1 MPTTRIWQRAWP
13 LAPVRAADNQWLMGL
28 SMVVLTALAAQIRI
42 PLPFTP
48 VPITLQVLVVL
59 AAGYLLKP
67 GVAAGSMA
75 LYLGLGAAGV
85 PLFSGGL
92 AGLGVLGGFSG
103 GYLLACPLAAGL
115 VSLLAGG
122 SGHAGRRLG
131 AGLAGMTVIHLSGT
145 AWLALAFPGTTPGL
159 AGLLTMSL
167 LPFLALDLAKL
178 GVAEWL
184 TRPPSSAS

>member
-1 MPTTRIWQRAWP
+1 MSSTRIWQRTWP
-13 LAPVRAADNQWLMGL
+13 LIPVRAAENQWPMALA
-28 SMVVLTALAAQIRI
+28 MVVLTALAAQIRI

-67 GVAAGSMA
+67 WVAAGSMA
-75 LYLGLGAAGV
+75 LYLGLGAAGA
-85 PLFSGGL
+85 PMFSGGL
-92 AGLGVLGGFSG
+92 AGLSGLSG
-103 GYLLACPLAAGL
+103 GYLLAFPLAAAV

-122 SGHAGRRLG
+122 TGHAGRRLG
-131 AGLAGMTVIHLSGT
+131 AGLAGLVIIHLAGA
-145 AWLALAFPGTTPGL
+145 AWLALVFPGATPGL
-159 AGLLTMSL
+159 TGLLTMSF
-167 LPFLALDLAKL
+167 LPFMAVDLAKL

>member
-13 LAPVRAADNQWLMGL
+13 LAPVRAAENQWLMAL

-67 GVAAGSMA
+67 GMAAGSMA

-92 AGLGVLGGFSG
+92 AGFGVLGGFSG

-122 SGHAGRRLG
+122 SGHAGRRLV
-131 AGLAGMTVIHLSGT
+131 AGLAGMMVIHLSG
-145 AWLALAFPGTTPGL
+145 AIWLALAFPGTTPGL

-178 GVAEWL
+178 AGAEWL

>member
-1 MPTTRIWQRAWP
+1 MPSTRIWQRAWP
-13 LAPVRAADNQWLMGL
+13 LAPPRVAENQWLMAL
-28 SMVVLTALAAQIRI
+28 AMVVLTALAAQIRI

-59 AAGYLLKP
+59 AAGYLLRP
-67 GVAAGSMA
+67 MAAAGGMA

-103 GYLLACPLAAGL
+103 GYLLACPLAAAV
-115 VSLLAGG
+115 VSLLAAGT
-122 SGHAGRRLG
+122 GHAGRRLA
-131 AGLAGMTVIHLSGT
+131 AGLAGLVIIHLAGA
-145 AWLALAFPGTTPGL
+145 AWLALVFPGTTPGL
-159 AGLLTMSL
+159 ARLLTMSL

-184 TRPPSSAS
+184 TRPPSSGS